1 VNQLIKNS
9 KFVKTAIAAAAL
21 GIVAMSA
28 QAATMNVTAVKYA
41 QEQFLG
47 TTPAAAVVA
56 PSISVTAQTGIP
68 IGSVITVMVQLNG
81 ARIAVAPTGDT
92 VANAAA
98 NIISSAAVPAAAPT
112 VTIGSSLAIALGG
125 TAAAGVLATPTS
137 TASNADVYVATFT
150 TTVAIGIGGT
160 VLTIT
165 SPSISAQT
173 LASTSNAVT
182 ATATVYV
189 GNQTAPLGGA
199 VPTTNLL
206 EAAAPAANV
215 ATSVAVVT
223 QVAAAGTSSQSIDLT
238 AATPSTLFTGGTP
251 SPTNT
256 GLTTRARIG
265 TYVTDNL
272 VVAKKMD
279 NSAAYVVSTNTRTAV
294 LKVTAPAGYFAPA
307 KAVASSY
314 EVRALDAINAC
325 TGSIVS
331 TAPTFADAATA
342 LAATSITFPAFAYVA
357 ATSYDICV
365 NVPAANKIVLSQATP
380 TVVATSTPTA
390 GGLLATDSVLTTA
403 AANLFAYSTNG
414 ATIDV
419 LAFWPKAL
427 SAYGY
432 GGFVKIVNTGSISAA
447 VSGAYIDSA
456 TGVAGTAAT
465 LIASLPAGA
474 TTMLS
479 SATIEAALGT
489 SPFGLNS
496 GRLRITAPTNG
507 LKTQSFVQV
516 GNAAP
521 QETSGA
527 Q

>member
-21 GIVAMSA
+21 GIVGMST

-47 TTPAAAVVA
+47 STPAAAVVA

-81 ARIAVAPTGDT
+81 ARMAVAPTGDT

-98 NIISSAAVPAAAPT
+98 NIISTAAMPAAAPT
-112 VTIGSSLAIALGG
+112 ITLGSSLTVAAGG

-150 TTVAIGIGGT
+150 STVAIGIGGT
-160 VLTIT
+160 LLTIT
-165 SPSISAQT
+165 TPSISAQG
-173 LASTSNAVT
+173 LATVGNVVT

-189 GNQTAPLGGA
+189 GNQTAPLGAA

-215 ATSVAVVT
+215 ATSLAVVT
-223 QVAAAGTSSQSIDLT
+223 QVAAAGTSTQLIDLT
-238 AATPSTLFTGGTP
+238 ATTPSSQFTGGVA
-251 SPTNT
+251 SPTNS
-256 GLTTRARIG
+256 GLIGRARIG
-265 TYVTDNL
+265 TYVTDNV
-272 VVAKKMD
+272 VVAR
-279 NSAAYVVSTNTRTAV
+279 NLANAAAYTVATNTRSVV

-314 EVRALDAINAC
+314 EVRDGGGNSCLG
-325 TGSIVS
+325 TVRS

-342 LAATSITFPAFAYVA
+342 LAATSITFPTFAYVA
-357 ATSYDICV
+357 GTSYDICV
-365 NVPAANKIVLSQATP
+365 NVPSNNTIVLSQVAP
-380 TVVATSTPTA
+380 TVVATSTPNTLTVDSVVTSTSTS
-390 GGLLATDSVLTTA
+390 LLAYA
-403 AANLFAYSTNG
+403 TNG

-419 LAFWPKAL
+419 LAYWPKAL
-427 SAYGY
+427 ATYGY
-432 GGFVKIVNTGSISAA
+432 GGFVKVVNTGTIAAA
-447 VSGAYIDSA
+447 VSGAYIDST
-456 TGVAGTAAT
+456 TGVAGTAAQ

-474 TTMLS
+474 STLLTS
-479 SATIEAALGT
+479 TQIEAALGT
-489 SPFGLNS
+489 APFGLNS